1 MDTNLDLILSNQ
13 QSSPTYYHSHH
24 DRARWQTNVYQHDK
38 WYSEANTKASQL
50 SSKSEI
56 EPFQGCYYKKKDNI
70 SNHMIPDT
78 SHNLIN
84 LKEEYADIES
94 ASLQQFPKLQ
104 IAYPHT
110 LESLNMG

>member
-1 MDTNLDLILSNQ
+1 
-13 QSSPTYYHSHH
+13 
-24 DRARWQTNVYQHDK
+24 
-38 WYSEANTKASQL
+38 
-50 SSKSEI
+50 
-56 EPFQGCYYKKKDNI
+56 
-70 SNHMIPDT
+70 MIPDT